1 MRSPVGPGR
10 ARGRD
15 RYHTALLATFVAALL
30 CLGLSLVEFVRQPA
44 PPPQPS
50 AVQGFGDGHAS
61 ASAGPTA
68 ESGKDARRKTVAPMP
83 ASRPVRVRIPSIG
96 VDAPLTGLGLTDK
109 GSLDVPP
116 PADPNLAGWY
126 EDGVTPGAV
135 GTALIVGHVDNKK
148 GPAVFYPLGALKKG
162 HTIDVDRAD
171 GRTAVFTVDAVEV
184 YDDAHFPDEKVY
196 GPSDRPEL
204 RVLTCGGGY
213 DRDEGGY
220 QGNVVVFA
228 HLTAAER
235 SPARP
240 SGSPDAT
247 PDASPHASG
256 KGSVKVSAADRDF
269 A

>member
-1 MRSPVGPGR
+1 MRSPVGRFG
-10 ARGRD
+10 GD

-50 AVQGFGDGHAS
+50 AVQGFSDGTGAS
-61 ASAGPTA
+61 PSAGPSA
-68 ESGKDARRKTVAPMP
+68 EPGEDATRPAVRAMP
-83 ASRPVRVRIPSIG
+83 ASTPVRVRIPSVG
-96 VDAPLTGLGLTDK
+96 VDAPLTGLGLTGD

-116 PADPNLAGWY
+116 PAKANLAGWY
-126 EDGVTPGAV
+126 EDGVTPGSV
-135 GTALIVGHVDNKK
+135 GTALIVGHVDNKA

-162 HTIDVDRAD
+162 DTVDVERSD

-184 YDDAHFPDEKVY
+184 YDDDHFPDEKVY

-228 HLTAAER
+228 HLTAEKRSPVTSPR

-240 SGSPDAT
+240 SPDLSKS
-247 PDASPHASG
+247 ASN
-256 KGSVKVSAADRDF
+256 AADL
-269 A
+269 AQT